1 MWQAHHAT
9 LSYSEYRCFSD
20 SVKAEGHCVRRTM
33 NMLLIVLLE
42 VLFALL
48 TALVVLAVL
57 LRARKHDIQQL
68 EDINQRLLEQIA
80 ALYRHNDERKEGEG
94 ETLQE
99 VEQAIACLDSGW
111 DGQHRQTD
119 EDMQVL
125 AEQIAEQQQQADHI
139 VLLAEQEGINEELR
153 LQIRVMQTT
162 ITKTSNQFNKTRK
175 ELERAKTN
183 LTDLR
188 ARMKEAGRKLQ
199 GLSVL
204 ENKEERLQRDRERL
218 KQRLD
223 KMKAKQTE
231 QSSIIKTLRKELNK
245 GTAAEQNEDLT
256 LLRDELEKSEQALQ
270 RALREKQFIESHFI
284 SLDEIAQD
292 GERMREELNRAKRE
306 IQTLEKS
313 VLESHQDS
321 KPR

>member
-1 MWQAHHAT
+1 MWQAHRST

-20 SVKAEGHCVRRTM
+20 SVQAEGPCVRRTM
-33 NMLLIVLLE
+33 NMLLIVMLE
-42 VLFALL
+42 IVFALL

-57 LRARKHDIQQL
+57 LRTRKRDIQQL
-68 EDINQRLLEQIA
+68 EDINQQLLEQIG
-80 ALYRHNDERKEGEG
+80 ALYQHNDERKAGEN

-99 VEQAIACLDSGW
+99 VEQAIACLDIGW

-125 AEQIAEQQQQADHI
+125 AEQIAEQQKQVDHI
-139 VLLAEQEGINEELR
+139 ALLAEQEGINEELR
-153 LQIRVMQTT
+153 LQIRMMQTT

-188 ARMKEAGRKLQ
+188 ARMKDAGRKLQ
-199 GLSVL
+199 SLSAL

-223 KMKAKQTE
+223 KMKAKQAE

-245 GTAAEQNEDLT
+245 GSPAEQNENLIQ
-256 LLRDELEKSEQALQ
+256 LRNELEQSEQALQ
-270 RALREKQFIESHFI
+270 RALREKLFIESHFI

-313 VLESHQDS
+313 VLESHQD
-321 KPR
+321 KNAH

>member
-20 SVKAEGHCVRRTM
+20 CVKAEGHCVRRTM

-80 ALYRHNDERKEGEG
+80 ALYQHNDERKEGEG